1 MSDNFNALVVNQEG
15 EKFTRE
21 IKKIDK
27 TFLKHGDVLVK
38 VDYSTLNFKD
48 ALILK
53 NGARLVKEFPHIPGI
68 DFAGTVVESKSDKFK
83 EGDEIIQTGW
93 RVGEIFYGGYSQYAK
108 VDSNFL
114 VKRPK
119 EITSRQAM
127 MLGTAGLT
135 AIQCAFTTKQTREI
149 LLLGE
154 KVNDVIVTGASG
166 GVGSIA
172 VMILSKL
179 GCNVTAAT
187 TKSNEE
193 YLKSL
198 GAKNIIKSTDLDKEA
213 RPLDKGLYDGAV
225 DTVGG
230 NILANILSHIKP
242 SGIVAACGNAA
253 SIKLNT
259 TVMPFIIRGVKL
271 WGIDSVSVSI
281 KRRNFLWGEMN
292 KLVDFNLLDKSIKE
306 ISLNQLLDEYPKMLE
321 GKTSGRYI
329 INLNK

>member
-1 MSDNFNALVVNQEG
+1 MPEKFKAILLNHEG
-15 EKFTRE
+15 EKFSRE
-21 IKKIDK
+21 IKEIDK
-27 TFLKHGDVLVK
+27 SFLKHGDVLVK
-38 VDYSTLNFKD
+38 VDYSSLNFKD

-68 DFAGTVVESKSDKFK
+68 DFSGKVVESKSDKFK

-93 RVGEIFYGGYSQYAK
+93 RVGEIYYGGYSQYAK
-108 VDSNFL
+108 VNADFL
-114 VKRPK
+114 VKKPK
-119 EITSRQAM
+119 NISTRQAM

-135 AIQCAFTTKQTREI
+135 AIQCAFTTKQTREV

-154 KVNDVIVTGASG
+154 KVNDVVVTGASG

-172 VMILSKL
+172 VMMLSKM

-187 TKSNEE
+187 SKPNED
-193 YLKSL
+193 YLKSI
-198 GAKNIIKSTDLDKEA
+198 GAKNIIKSSDLDKEA

-230 NILANILSHIKP
+230 NILANILSHVKP
-242 SGIVAACGNAA
+242 NGIVAACGNAS

-281 KRRNFLWGEMN
+281 KRREFLWDEAS
-292 KLVDFNLLDKSIKE
+292 KLVDFDLLDKSIKE
-306 ISLNQLLDEYPKMLE
+306 ISLEQLLEEYSKMLE